1 MKKHN
6 ERNAGRKPLPFDE
19 VKKNFTVTIKQGDA
33 DLLRKQFGTLT
44 KAILSTQNMKPIK
57 ITYSDGSTKEF
68 MANTDAFD
76 MPNPVVGITKIEM
89 FYQSTKAILTTI
101 NK

>member
-1 MKKHN
+1 MKN
-6 ERNAGRKPLPFDE
+6 QPTAGRPSVPFKDKKAAHSVTLSPTE
-19 VKKNFTVTIKQGDA
+19 VKAIKA
-33 DLLRKQFGTLT
+33 KFGTLT

-76 MPNPVVGITKIEM
+76 MPNPVVSITKIEM
-89 FYQSTKAILTTI
+89 FYNSTKAILTTI